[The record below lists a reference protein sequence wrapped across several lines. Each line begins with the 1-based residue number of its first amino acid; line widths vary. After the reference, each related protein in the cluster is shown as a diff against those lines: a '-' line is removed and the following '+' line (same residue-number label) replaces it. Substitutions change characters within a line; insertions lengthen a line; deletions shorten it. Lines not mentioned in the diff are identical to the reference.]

1 MKHQLADLPCTRD
14 HLFARLRRASFVPG
28 MDAFFLSNKYLIL
41 LGLLTVAGN
50 AFSLE
55 LPVYGI
61 FAAIAVYLCLFGRD
75 LLPLI
80 PILICC
86 YIVPSRDSN
95 PGIYEDSF
103 FYGPGG
109 MAIAVMAALMVLGV
123 LLRLALDPEL
133 GQMALLKTKRAL
145 LPGLVAVGITYVIG
159 GIGSGHYF
167 DRGTANLVFG
177 IVQFLAI
184 ALLYFIL
191 TAAVRWNE
199 APKHYFSRVC
209 LTWGCILLVELAVM
223 YLQARPFVDGE
234 LNRNVLFTGWGN
246 YNCMGALLTMMIP
259 FAFHLGTVRKPTW
272 LYSNVA
278 ALFLVGV
285 ILTCSRTSLVIAVV
299 TYVVCLVYLMIKSS
313 RRWSCVAVNAIS
325 FGGALAYLL
334 IFHYDLFLEYLD
346 IFTITRSV
354 NSRLD
359 GFEAGIAQFL
369 DAPILGGG
377 FFPVDYPLEIWST
390 VDAVTS
396 FFPAFW
402 HNTIIQLLATCGI
415 VGLAVYCWHRWQTVR
430 LLIKKPTI
438 QNVYIFLSIAAM
450 LAMSMFDCHLFKVA
464 PTVVYSIALAF
475 AEKQENCE

>member
-1 MKHQLADLPCTRD
+1 MNHHSADIPRRRD
-14 HLFARLRRASFVPG
+14 HLIARLRNAPFVPR
-28 MDAFFLSNKYLIL
+28 MDAFLLSSHYLVL
-41 LGLLTVAGN
+41 LGLLTVAAN

-55 LPVYGI
+55 LPVYGT
-61 FAAIAVYLCLFGRD
+61 FAALIVYISLFGKD
-75 LLPLI
+75 FLPIL

-86 YIVPSRDSN
+86 YIAPSRDNN
-95 PGIYEDSF
+95 PGIYTDSF

-109 MAIAVMAALMVLGV
+109 VAIAVLVVITVIAVV
-123 LLRLALDPEL
+123 LRLALDPEL
-133 GQMALLKTKRAL
+133 GQAKLLKTKRVL
-145 LPGLVAVGITYVIG
+145 LPGIVALGVTYVLG

-167 DRGTANLVFG
+167 DRDTANLVFG
-177 IVQFLAI
+177 LVQFLAI
-184 ALLYFIL
+184 GLLYFIL
-191 TAAVRWNE
+191 TAAVKWEE

-209 LTWGCILLVELAVM
+209 VTWGLILVAEIAVM
-223 YLQARPFVDGE
+223 YAQAHPFAGGE
-234 LNRNVLFTGWGN
+234 LDRNVLFTGWGN

-272 LYSNVA
+272 LYSDVA

-285 ILTCSRTSLVIAVV
+285 ILTCSRTSLVIAVAV
-299 TYVVCLVYLMIKSS
+299 YIVCLVYLMVKSP
-313 RRWSCVAVNAIS
+313 RRWSCAAVNVIA

-359 GFEAGIAQFL
+359 GFVAGIAQFL

-390 VDAVTS
+390 VDTVTN

-402 HNTIIQLLATCGI
+402 HNTVIQLLATCGV
-415 VGLAVYCWHRWQTVR
+415 VGLAAYCWHRWQTLQ
-430 LLIKKPTI
+430 LLQKKPTI
-438 QNVYIFLSIAAM
+438 QNVYIYLSIAAM
-450 LAMSMFDCHLFKVA
+450 LAMSMFDCHLFKIG
-464 PTVVYSIALAF
+464 PTVIYSISLAF
-475 AEKQENCE
+475 AEKQETCE